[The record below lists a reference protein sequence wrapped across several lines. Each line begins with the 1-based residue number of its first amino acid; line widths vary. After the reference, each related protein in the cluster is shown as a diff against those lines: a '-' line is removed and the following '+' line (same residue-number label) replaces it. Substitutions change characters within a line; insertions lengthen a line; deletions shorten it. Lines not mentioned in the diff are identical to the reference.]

1 MSSLAVFALLAG
13 ALVVAGAL
21 FLLWKSRG
29 SSRLDRILLETAR
42 AREASESV
50 DRRFEEMRRSVED
63 RVRGVEQTLSLGQ
76 KGVADHLG
84 ESGKVLKD
92 VGEQMGRI
100 FEASQKI
107 EKLAGNVTR
116 LEDLLKPPKMRGTLG
131 EAFLEE
137 ALRQALPPGSWQM
150 QYRFGDGVSV
160 DAVIRLKDRWVP
172 VDSKFPLENFR
183 RGRETDDEGE
193 RRRARTA
200 FAGDVRK
207 HAEAIR
213 RKYIRPDEGTC
224 DFAFMYVPA
233 EAVYSEMVADG
244 EEKALADACVEMR
257 VFPVSPRLL
266 YVFLSTVAMVL
277 RGEELQK
284 NAREVQERIADLE
297 RLWDRAEGPFL
308 KVRGHMNNAQKQ
320 YEEAAV
326 ALNRFSAKLSG
337 ITEVAQE
344 KLETVAADDPNIL
357 PLLPPS

>member
-1 MSSLAVFALLAG
+1 MSSSAVFALLAG
-13 ALVVAGAL
+13 ALVVAGAV
-21 FLLWKSRG
+21 FLVWRSRG
-29 SSRLDRILLETAR
+29 ASRLDRILLETAR

-63 RVRGVEQTLSLGQ
+63 RVRGVEQTLSQGQ

-84 ESGKVLKD
+84 ESGKLLKD

-183 RGRETDDEGE
+183 DP
-193 RRRARTA
+193 
-200 FAGDVRK
+200 GDVL
-207 HAEAIR
+207 EEPG
-213 RKYIRPDEGTC
+213 RPRPG
-224 DFAFMYVPA
+224 
-233 EAVYSEMVADG
+233 
-244 EEKALADACVEMR
+244 
-257 VFPVSPRLL
+257 
-266 YVFLSTVAMVL
+266 
-277 RGEELQK
+277 
-284 NAREVQERIADLE
+284 
-297 RLWDRAEGPFL
+297 
-308 KVRGHMNNAQKQ
+308 
-320 YEEAAV
+320 
-326 ALNRFSAKLSG
+326 
-337 ITEVAQE
+337 
-344 KLETVAADDPNIL
+344 
-357 PLLPPS
+357 